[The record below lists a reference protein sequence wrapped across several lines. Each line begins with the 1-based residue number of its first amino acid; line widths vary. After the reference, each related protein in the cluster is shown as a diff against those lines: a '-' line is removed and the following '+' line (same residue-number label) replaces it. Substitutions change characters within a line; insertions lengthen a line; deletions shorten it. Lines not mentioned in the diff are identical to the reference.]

1 VGAPLLRSDPSAV
14 PQAGEGANVRCAR
27 PRRFDDAGENFLMAA
42 ANRTLMV
49 MAGGT
54 GGHVYPALAVADA
67 LRARGWDVFWLGTR
81 AGLEARVVPAAGIDM
96 VWVAMGGVRGKG
108 LVTKLLLPAM
118 LLVAFW
124 QSLAAILGRR
134 PDVVLGMGG
143 YTAFPG
149 GMMASLLRRPLVI
162 HEQNSVGG
170 LTNRVLACLA
180 DRVLTAFPGV
190 FTHAQ
195 DKPLPCR
202 RVAAE
207 WVGNPVREGI
217 AALAAAAPTA
227 HGGPLRLLVVGGSLG
242 ASALNELVPR
252 ALALLP
258 ADKRPQVVHQ
268 SGRQHLDILR
278 ANYAAAGVAADVRD
292 YIEDMAA
299 EYRACDVAI
308 CRAGAMTVAELACA
322 GVPAVL
328 VPFPFAVDDHQTGNA
343 AFLADAGAAWLMQQR
358 DLTPEKLATLIGGLD
373 RATLATMSDKARALA
388 RPDATARVADVCE
401 ELAGK
406 GSGIGSQGSGSTA

>member
-1 VGAPLLRSDPSAV
+1 
-14 PQAGEGANVRCAR
+14 
-27 PRRFDDAGENFLMAA
+27 MAA
-42 ANRTLMV
+42 TNRTLMV

-67 LRARGWDVFWLGTR
+67 LRARGWEVFWLGTR

-96 VWVAMGGVRGKG
+96 VWVSMGGVRGKG
-108 LVTKLLLPAM
+108 VARKLLLPLM

-124 QSLAAILGRR
+124 QSLAAILRRR

-149 GMMASLLRRPLVI
+149 GMMASLLNRPLVI

-180 DRVLTAFPGV
+180 DRVLTAFPKV
-190 FTHAQ
+190 FSHAH
-195 DKPLPCR
+195 DKPIPCR
-202 RVAAE
+202 RVATE
-207 WVGNPVREGI
+207 WVGNPVRADIVPASDRAQRSG
-217 AALAAAAPTA
+217 A
-227 HGGPLRLLVVGGSLG
+227 LRLLVVGGSLG
-242 ASALNELVPR
+242 AQALNERVPQ
-252 ALALLP
+252 ALARLP
-258 ADKRPQVVHQ
+258 AEQRPIVVHQ
-268 SGRQHLDILR
+268 SGRQHLDALR
-278 ANYAAAGVAADVRD
+278 ANYAAAGVAAEVRD

-299 EYRACDVAI
+299 AYRACDFAI

-343 AFLADAGAAWLMQQR
+343 EFLSDAGAAWLIPQQ
-358 DLTPEKLATLIGGLD
+358 DLSAEKLAALIGGLD
-373 RATLATMSDKARALA
+373 RATLAAMSERALRLA
-388 RPDATARVADVCE
+388 KPDATRQVADICE
-401 ELAGK
+401 ALA
-406 GSGIGSQGSGSTA
+406 Q

>member
-1 VGAPLLRSDPSAV
+1 MAV
-14 PQAGEGANVRCAR
+14 
-27 PRRFDDAGENFLMAA
+27 

-67 LRARGWDVFWLGTR
+67 MRARGWDVFWLGTR
-81 AGLEARVVPAAGIDM
+81 QGLEARVVPKAGIAM
-96 VWVAMGGVRGKG
+96 VWVSMGGMRGKS
-108 LVTKLLLPAM
+108 LLRKLLLPLM
-118 LLVAFW
+118 LLIAFS
-124 QSLAAILGRR
+124 QSLRAILQRR

-149 GMMASLLRRPLVI
+149 GMMASLLNRPLVI

-180 DRVLTAFPGV
+180 DRVLTAFPQAFRGER
-190 FTHAQ
+190 
-195 DKPLPCR
+195 DKPIPCR
-202 RVAAE
+202 RVATE
-207 WVGNPVREGI
+207 WVGNPVRTDI
-217 AALAAAAPTA
+217 AAVTRAQRS
-227 HGGPLRLLVVGGSLG
+227 GPLQLLVVGGSLG
-242 ASALNELVPR
+242 ASALNDLIPR

-258 ADKRPQVVHQ
+258 LEQRPRVLHQ
-268 SGRQHLDILR
+268 SGRHHLDILR
-278 ANYAAAGVAADVRD
+278 ANYAAAGVEAEVRD

-299 EYRACDVAI
+299 AYQACDFAI

-343 AFLADAGAAWLMQQR
+343 EFLSEAGAAWLMQQK
-358 DLTPEKLATLIGGLD
+358 DLTAENLAALIGGLD
-373 RATLATMSDKARALA
+373 RGTLAAMSGKALKLA
-388 RPDATARVADVCE
+388 KPDATQQVADICE
-401 ELAGK
+401 ALAAGSAVRGNGPGK
-406 GSGIGSQGSGSTA
+406 NP

>member
-1 VGAPLLRSDPSAV
+1 
-14 PQAGEGANVRCAR
+14 
-27 PRRFDDAGENFLMAA
+27 MAA

-67 LRARGWDVFWLGTR
+67 LRARGWDVFWLGTKN
-81 AGLEARVVPAAGIDM
+81 GLEARVVPAAGIDM
-96 VWVAMGGVRGKG
+96 VWVSMGGVRGKG
-108 LVTKLLLPAM
+108 WLKKLLLPAT
-118 LLVAFW
+118 LLLAFW
-124 QSLAAILGRR
+124 QSLRAILQRR

-149 GMMASLLRRPLVI
+149 GMMASLLGKPLVI

-180 DRVLTAFPGV
+180 ERVLTAFPKV
-190 FTHAQ
+190 FTHAH
-195 DKPLPCR
+195 DKPIPCR
-202 RVAAE
+202 QVMTE
-207 WVGNPVREGI
+207 WVGNPVRTDI
-217 AALAAAAPTA
+217 AVAGKPEHTGA
-227 HGGPLRLLVVGGSLG
+227 LRLLVVGGSLG
-242 ASALNELVPR
+242 AQALNDLVPK
-252 ALALLP
+252 ALARLP
-258 ADKRPQVVHQ
+258 AEKRPAVVHQ

-278 ANYAAAGVAADVRD
+278 ANYAAAGVEADVRD

-299 EYRACDVAI
+299 AYRACDFAI

-343 AFLADAGAAWLMQQR
+343 EFLAEAGAAWLIQQK
-358 DLTPEKLATLIGGLD
+358 DLTAEKLAALIAGLD
-373 RATLATMSDKARALA
+373 RDQLAAMAGKARALA
-388 RPDATARVADVCE
+388 KPDATARVADICE
-401 ELAGK
+401 ALA
-406 GSGIGSQGSGSTA
+406 Q

>member
-1 VGAPLLRSDPSAV
+1 
-14 PQAGEGANVRCAR
+14 
-27 PRRFDDAGENFLMAA
+27 MT

-67 LRARGWDVFWLGTR
+67 LRARGWEVFWLGTR
-81 AGLEARVVPAAGIDM
+81 AGLEARVVPAAGIEM
-96 VWVAMGGVRGKG
+96 VWVSIGGVRGKG
-108 LVTKLLLPAM
+108 LLNKLLLPMM

-124 QSLAAILGRR
+124 QSLAAILKHR

-149 GMMASLLRRPLVI
+149 GMMASLFNRPLVI

-180 DRVLTAFPGV
+180 DQVLTAFPQAFRGEK
-190 FTHAQ
+190 
-195 DKPLPCR
+195 DKPIPCR
-202 RVAAE
+202 RVASE
-207 WVGNPVREGI
+207 WVGNPVRDDI
-217 AALAAAAPTA
+217 ATLVNQEQADILAATPSD
-227 HGGPLRLLVVGGSLG
+227 PLRLLVVGGSLG
-242 ASALNELVPR
+242 AAALNTLVPQ

-258 ADKRPQVVHQ
+258 ASQRPRVVHQ
-268 SGRQHLDILR
+268 SGRQHLDTLR
-278 ANYAAAGVAADVRD
+278 ANYAAAGVEAELCD
-292 YIEDMAA
+292 YIENMAA
-299 EYRACDVAI
+299 AYQACDFAI

-343 AFLADAGAAWLMQQR
+343 EFLSAAGAAWLIQQQ
-358 DLTPEKLATLIGGLD
+358 DLSADKLAALIGGLD
-373 RATLATMSDKARALA
+373 RATLAAMAEKAHTLA
-388 RPDATARVADVCE
+388 KPDATARVADICE
-401 ELAGK
+401 ALAR
-406 GSGIGSQGSGSTA
+406 

>member
-1 VGAPLLRSDPSAV
+1 MVAL
-14 PQAGEGANVRCAR
+14 
-27 PRRFDDAGENFLMAA
+27 
-42 ANRTLMV
+42 NRTLMV

-67 LRARGWDVFWLGTR
+67 LRTRGWEVFWLGTR

-96 VWVAMGGVRGKG
+96 VWVSVGGVRGKG
-108 LVTKLLLPAM
+108 VVKKLLLPVT

-124 QSLAAILGRR
+124 QSLRAILQRR

-149 GMMASLLRRPLVI
+149 GMMASLLSKPLVI

-180 DRVLTAFPGV
+180 DRVLTAFPKV
-190 FTHAQ
+190 FTHPH
-195 DKPLPCR
+195 DKPIPCR

-207 WVGNPVREGI
+207 WVGNPVRTDI
-217 AALAAAAPTA
+217 VAAKPMA
-227 HGGPLRLLVVGGSLG
+227 HTGPLRLLVVGGSLG
-242 ASALNELVPR
+242 AQALNERVPQ

-258 ADKRPQVVHQ
+258 ADTRPRVVHQ
-268 SGRQHLDILR
+268 SGRQHLDALR
-278 ANYAAAGVAADVRD
+278 ANYAAAGVEADVRD

-299 EYRACDVAI
+299 AYRDCDFAI

-343 AFLADAGAAWLMQQR
+343 EFLADAGAAWLIPQK
-358 DLTPEKLATLIGGLD
+358 DLSAEKLAALIGGLD
-373 RATLATMSDKARALA
+373 RTLLATMADKARALA
-388 RPDATARVADVCE
+388 KPDATSRVADICE
-401 ELAGK
+401 ALAK
-406 GSGIGSQGSGSTA
+406 

>member
-1 VGAPLLRSDPSAV
+1 
-14 PQAGEGANVRCAR
+14 
-27 PRRFDDAGENFLMAA
+27 
-42 ANRTLMV
+42 MV

-67 LRARGWDVFWLGTR
+67 LRARGWNVFWLGTR

-96 VWVAMGGVRGKG
+96 EWVAMGGVRGKG
-108 LVTKLLLPAM
+108 LLKKLLLPAM

-124 QSLAAILGRR
+124 QSLRAILRRR

-149 GMMASLLRRPLVI
+149 GMMASLLNKPLVI

-180 DRVLTAFPGV
+180 DRVLTAFPQA
-190 FTHAQ
+190 FTQ
-195 DKPLPCR
+195 KRDKPIPCGS
-202 RVAAE
+202 VKAA
-207 WVGNPVREGI
+207 WLGNPVRTDI
-217 AALAAAAPTA
+217 AGVTA
-227 HGGPLRLLVVGGSLG
+227 DDRAVRTGPLRLLVVGGSLG
-242 ASALNELVPR
+242 AQALNDLVPK

-258 ADKRPQVVHQ
+258 TGRRPQVVHQ
-268 SGRQHLDILR
+268 SGRQHVDALR
-278 ANYAAAGVAADVRD
+278 ANYAAAGVDADVRD

-299 EYRACDVAI
+299 EYHRCDFAI
-308 CRAGAMTVAELACA
+308 CRAGAMTIAELACA

-343 AFLADAGAAWLMQQR
+343 EFLADAGAGWLMQQKV
-358 DLTPEKLATLIGGLD
+358 LTAEKLAARIGGLD
-373 RATLATMSDKARALA
+373 RAMLAAMSDKARALA
-388 RPDATARVADVCE
+388 KPDATARVADICE
-401 ELAGK
+401 GLAK
-406 GSGIGSQGSGSTA
+406 

>member
-1 VGAPLLRSDPSAV
+1 
-14 PQAGEGANVRCAR
+14 
-27 PRRFDDAGENFLMAA
+27 
-42 ANRTLMV
+42 MV

-96 VWVAMGGVRGKG
+96 VWVSMGGVRGKG
-108 LVTKLLLPAM
+108 LLKKLLLPAT
-118 LLVAFW
+118 LLLAFW
-124 QSLAAILGRR
+124 QSLAAILKRR

-149 GMMASLLRRPLVI
+149 GMMASLANRPLVV
-162 HEQNSVGG
+162 HEQNSIGG

-180 DRVLTAFPGV
+180 DRVLTAFPKA
-190 FTHAQ
+190 FTHAH
-195 DKPLPCR
+195 DKPIPCR
-202 RVAAE
+202 KVQAE
-207 WVGNPVREGI
+207 WVGNPMRADI
-217 AALAAAAPTA
+217 AASSAAARAERS
-227 HGGPLRLLVVGGSLG
+227 GPLRLLVVGGSLG
-242 ASALNELVPR
+242 ASALNELVPK

-258 ADKRPQVVHQ
+258 AEKRPAVVHQ

-278 ANYAAAGVAADVRD
+278 ANYAAAGVEADVRD

-308 CRAGAMTVAELACA
+308 CRAGAMTVAELACT

-343 AFLADAGAAWLMQQR
+343 EFLSDAGAAWLIQQKE
-358 DLTPEKLATLIGGLD
+358 LTAEKLAALIAGLD
-373 RATLATMSDKARALA
+373 RALLAAMSDKARALA
-388 RPDATARVADVCE
+388 KPEATARVADICE
-401 ELAGK
+401 EIVRSEA
-406 GSGIGSQGSGSTA
+406 

>member
-1 VGAPLLRSDPSAV
+1 
-14 PQAGEGANVRCAR
+14 
-27 PRRFDDAGENFLMAA
+27 MAA
-42 ANRTLMV
+42 LNRTLMV

-54 GGHVYPALAVADA
+54 GGHVYPALAVAAA

-96 VWVAMGGVRGKG
+96 VWVSVGGVRGKG
-108 LVTKLLLPAM
+108 VLKKLLLPVT
-118 LLVAFW
+118 LLRAFW
-124 QSLAAILGRR
+124 QSLRAILLRR

-149 GMMASLLRRPLVI
+149 GMMASLLNRPLVI

-180 DRVLTAFPGV
+180 DRVLTAFPKV
-190 FTHAQ
+190 FTHPH
-195 DKPLPCR
+195 DKPIPCR
-202 RVAAE
+202 RVVTE
-207 WVGNPVREGI
+207 WVGNPVRTDI
-217 AALAAAAPTA
+217 VAATPTA
-227 HGGPLRLLVVGGSLG
+227 HTGPLRLLVVGGSLG
-242 ASALNELVPR
+242 AQALNERVPQ

-268 SGRQHLDILR
+268 SGRQHLNALR
-278 ANYAAAGVAADVRD
+278 ANYAAAGVEADVRD

-299 EYRACDVAI
+299 AYRDCDFAI

-343 AFLADAGAAWLMQQR
+343 EFLSDAGAAWLIQQK
-358 DLTPEKLATLIGGLD
+358 DLTAEKLATLIGGLD
-373 RATLATMSDKARALA
+373 RATLAAVSDKARALA
-388 RPDATARVADVCE
+388 KPDATRQVADICE
-401 ELAGK
+401 ALAK
-406 GSGIGSQGSGSTA
+406 

>member
-1 VGAPLLRSDPSAV
+1 
-14 PQAGEGANVRCAR
+14 
-27 PRRFDDAGENFLMAA
+27 
-42 ANRTLMV
+42 MV

-96 VWVAMGGVRGKG
+96 VWVSVGGVRGKG
-108 LVTKLLLPAM
+108 VLNKLLLPAR
-118 LLVAFW
+118 LLVAFG
-124 QSLAAILGRR
+124 QSLRAILLRR

-149 GMMASLLRRPLVI
+149 GMMASLVNKPLVI

-180 DRVLTAFPGV
+180 DRVLTAFPKV
-190 FTHAQ
+190 FTHAH
-195 DKPLPCR
+195 DKPISCR
-202 RVAAE
+202 RVATE
-207 WVGNPVREGI
+207 WVGNPVRADI
-217 AALAAAAPTA
+217 AAISAGERAART
-227 HGGPLRLLVVGGSLG
+227 GPLRLLVVGGSLG
-242 ASALNELVPR
+242 AQALNERVPQ

-258 ADKRPQVVHQ
+258 AGQRPQVVHQ
-268 SGRQHLDILR
+268 SGRPHLDALR
-278 ANYAAAGVAADVRD
+278 ANYAAAGVEAEVRD

-299 EYRACDVAI
+299 EYRACDFAI

-343 AFLADAGAAWLMQQR
+343 EFLSDAGAAWLIQQK
-358 DLTPEKLATLIGGLD
+358 DLTAEKLATLIGGLD
-373 RATLATMSDKARALA
+373 RATLAAMSGKALKLGKPDATQQVADICEALA
-388 RPDATARVADVCE
+388 R
-401 ELAGK
+401 
-406 GSGIGSQGSGSTA
+406 

>member
-1 VGAPLLRSDPSAV
+1 MAV
-14 PQAGEGANVRCAR
+14 
-27 PRRFDDAGENFLMAA
+27 

-67 LRARGWDVFWLGTR
+67 LRARGWDVFWLGTKN
-81 AGLEARVVPAAGIDM
+81 GLEARVVPAAGIDM
-96 VWVAMGGVRGKG
+96 VWVSMGGVRGKG
-108 LVTKLLLPAM
+108 WLKKLLLPAT

-124 QSLAAILGRR
+124 QSLRAILQRR

-149 GMMASLLRRPLVI
+149 GMMASLLGKPLVI

-180 DRVLTAFPGV
+180 ERVLTAFPQV
-190 FTHAQ
+190 FTHAH
-195 DKPLPCR
+195 DKPIPCR
-202 RVAAE
+202 RVTTE
-207 WVGNPVREGI
+207 WVGNPVRTDI
-217 AALAAAAPTA
+217 ATTRQTA
-227 HGGPLRLLVVGGSLG
+227 RSGALRLLVVGGSLG
-242 ASALNELVPR
+242 AQALNDLVPK
-252 ALALLP
+252 ALALLHIE
-258 ADKRPQVVHQ
+258 KRPVVVHQ

-278 ANYAAAGVAADVRD
+278 ANYAAAGVEAEVRD

-299 EYRACDVAI
+299 AYRTCDFAI

-343 AFLADAGAAWLMQQR
+343 EFLSEAGAAWLMQQK
-358 DLTPEKLATLIGGLD
+358 DLTAEKLAALIAGLD
-373 RATLATMSDKARALA
+373 RGQLAAMAGKARALA
-388 RPDATARVADVCE
+388 KPDATARVADICE
-401 ELAGK
+401 VLAEGP
-406 GSGIGSQGSGSTA
+406 GVRGQGSGRTG

>member
-1 VGAPLLRSDPSAV
+1 
-14 PQAGEGANVRCAR
+14 
-27 PRRFDDAGENFLMAA
+27 MAA

-67 LRARGWDVFWLGTR
+67 LRARGWNVFWLGTKN
-81 AGLEARVVPAAGIDM
+81 GLEARVVPAAGIEM
-96 VWVAMGGVRGKG
+96 VWVSMGGVRGKG
-108 LVTKLLLPAM
+108 WLKKLLLPAT
-118 LLVAFW
+118 LLLAFW
-124 QSLAAILGRR
+124 QSLAAILKHR

-149 GMMASLLRRPLVI
+149 GMMASLLNKPLVI

-180 DRVLTAFPGV
+180 ERVLTAFPQV
-190 FTHAQ
+190 FTHAH
-195 DKPLPCR
+195 DKPIPCR
-202 RVAAE
+202 RVATE
-207 WVGNPVREGI
+207 WVGNPVRGDIVATAYKQRTDI
-217 AALAAAAPTA
+217 ATTRQTERSGA
-227 HGGPLRLLVVGGSLG
+227 LRLLVVGGSLG
-242 ASALNELVPR
+242 AQALNELVPK

-258 ADKRPQVVHQ
+258 AEQRPRVVHQ

-278 ANYAAAGVAADVRD
+278 ANYAAAGVDAEVRD
-292 YIEDMAA
+292 YIEDMATA
-299 EYRACDVAI
+299 YQACDFAI

-343 AFLADAGAAWLMQQR
+343 EFLSDAGAAWLMQQK
-358 DLTPEKLATLIGGLD
+358 DLTADKLAALIRGLDREKLA
-373 RATLATMSDKARALA
+373 AMADKARALA
-388 RPDATARVADVCE
+388 QPHAT
-401 ELAGK
+401 
-406 GSGIGSQGSGSTA
+406 

>member
-1 VGAPLLRSDPSAV
+1 
-14 PQAGEGANVRCAR
+14 
-27 PRRFDDAGENFLMAA
+27 MAA
-42 ANRTLMV
+42 LNRTLMV

-96 VWVAMGGVRGKG
+96 VWVSMGGVRGKG
-108 LVTKLLLPAM
+108 VLKKLLLPVT

-124 QSLAAILGRR
+124 QSLRAILQRR

-149 GMMASLLRRPLVI
+149 GMMASLLNKPLVI
-162 HEQNSVGG
+162 HEQNSIGG

-180 DRVLTAFPGV
+180 DRVLTAFPKV
-190 FTHAQ
+190 FTHPH
-195 DKPLPCR
+195 DKPIPCR
-202 RVAAE
+202 RVATE
-207 WVGNPVREGI
+207 WVGNPVRSDI
-217 AALAAAAPTA
+217 AAATPVA
-227 HGGPLRLLVVGGSLG
+227 HSGPLRLLVVGGSLG
-242 ASALNELVPR
+242 AQALNERVPQ

-268 SGRQHLDILR
+268 SGRQHIEALR
-278 ANYAAAGVAADVRD
+278 ANYAAAGVEADVRD

-299 EYRACDVAI
+299 AYRACDFAI

-343 AFLADAGAAWLMQQR
+343 EFLSDAGAAWLIQQQ
-358 DLTPEKLATLIGGLD
+358 DLSAERLAALMGDLD
-373 RATLATMSDKARALA
+373 RPTLSAMADKARALA
-388 RPDATARVADVCE
+388 KPEAAARVADICE
-401 ELAGK
+401 ALAK
-406 GSGIGSQGSGSTA
+406 

>member
-1 VGAPLLRSDPSAV
+1 
-14 PQAGEGANVRCAR
+14 
-27 PRRFDDAGENFLMAA
+27 MAA

-67 LRARGWDVFWLGTR
+67 LRARGWDVFWLGTKN
-81 AGLEARVVPAAGIDM
+81 GLEARVVPAAGIDM
-96 VWVAMGGVRGKG
+96 VWVSMGGVRGKG
-108 LVTKLLLPAM
+108 WLKKLLLPAT

-124 QSLAAILGRR
+124 QSLRAILQRR

-149 GMMASLLRRPLVI
+149 GMMASLLSKPLVI

-180 DRVLTAFPGV
+180 ERVLTAFPKV
-190 FTHAQ
+190 FTHAH
-195 DKPLPCR
+195 DKPIPCR
-202 RVAAE
+202 RVTTE
-207 WVGNPVREGI
+207 WVGNPVRTDI
-217 AALAAAAPTA
+217 TA
-227 HGGPLRLLVVGGSLG
+227 ESGATHTGALRLLVVGGSLG
-242 ASALNELVPR
+242 AQALNDLVPK
-252 ALALLP
+252 ALAQLP
-258 ADKRPQVVHQ
+258 VEQRPAVVHQ

-278 ANYAAAGVAADVRD
+278 ANYAAAGVEADVRD

-299 EYRACDVAI
+299 EYRACDFAI

-343 AFLADAGAAWLMQQR
+343 EFLSEAGAAWLIQQK
-358 DLTPEKLATLIGGLD
+358 DLTAEKLAALITGLD
-373 RATLATMSDKARALA
+373 RVQLAAMAGKARALA
-388 RPDATARVADVCE
+388 KPDATARVADICE
-401 ELAGK
+401 ALA
-406 GSGIGSQGSGSTA
+406 Q

>member
-1 VGAPLLRSDPSAV
+1 
-14 PQAGEGANVRCAR
+14 
-27 PRRFDDAGENFLMAA
+27 MAA
-42 ANRTLMV
+42 LNRTLMV

-67 LRARGWDVFWLGTR
+67 LRARGWEVFWLGTR
-81 AGLEARVVPAAGIDM
+81 AGLEARVVPAVGIDM
-96 VWVAMGGVRGKG
+96 VWVSMGGVRGKG
-108 LVTKLLLPAM
+108 VLKKLLLPVT

-124 QSLAAILGRR
+124 QSLRAILQRR

-149 GMMASLLRRPLVI
+149 GMMASLLNKPLVI

-180 DRVLTAFPGV
+180 DRVLTAFPKV
-190 FTHAQ
+190 FTHKH
-195 DKPLPCR
+195 DKPIPCR
-202 RVAAE
+202 RVATE
-207 WVGNPVREGI
+207 WVGNPVRSDIVALANEQRSDI
-217 AALAAAAPTA
+217 AAATPTA
-227 HGGPLRLLVVGGSLG
+227 HSGPLRLLVVGGSLG
-242 ASALNELVPR
+242 AQALNERVPQ

-258 ADKRPQVVHQ
+258 AEKRPRVVHQ
-268 SGRQHLDILR
+268 SGRQHVEALR
-278 ANYAAAGVAADVRD
+278 ANYAAAGVEADVRD

-299 EYRACDVAI
+299 AYRDCDFAI

-343 AFLADAGAAWLMQQR
+343 EFLADAGAAWLIQQK
-358 DLTPEKLATLIGGLD
+358 DLSAEILATLIGGLD
-373 RATLATMSDKARALA
+373 RATLAAMAGKARALA
-388 RPDATARVADVCE
+388 KPDATRQVADICE
-401 ELAGK
+401 ALAK
-406 GSGIGSQGSGSTA
+406 

>member
-1 VGAPLLRSDPSAV
+1 
-14 PQAGEGANVRCAR
+14 
-27 PRRFDDAGENFLMAA
+27 MAT

-81 AGLEARVVPAAGIDM
+81 NGLEARVVPAAGIDM
-96 VWVAMGGVRGKG
+96 VWVSMAGVRGKS
-108 LVTKLLLPAM
+108 LLKKLLLPLM

-124 QSLAAILGRR
+124 QSLRAILQRR

-180 DRVLTAFPGV
+180 DRVLTAFPNV
-190 FTHAQ
+190 FTHAH
-195 DKPLPCR
+195 DKPIPCR

-207 WVGNPVREGI
+207 WVGNPVRADI
-217 AALAAAAPTA
+217 AAASKTNRAERS
-227 HGGPLRLLVVGGSLG
+227 GPLRLLVVGGSLG
-242 ASALNELVPR
+242 ASALNERVPQ

-258 ADKRPQVVHQ
+258 ASQRPQVVHQ
-268 SGRQHLDILR
+268 SGRQHLDALR
-278 ANYAAAGVAADVRD
+278 ANYAAAGVKAEVRD

-299 EYRACDVAI
+299 EYQACDFAI

-343 AFLADAGAAWLMQQR
+343 EFLADAGAAWLIQQT
-358 DLTPEKLATLIGGLD
+358 DLSADRLAALIGGLD
-373 RATLATMSDKARALA
+373 RAILAAMADKARTLA
-388 RPDATARVADVCE
+388 KPDATRQVADICE
-401 ELAGK
+401 VLA
-406 GSGIGSQGSGSTA
+406 Q

>member
-1 VGAPLLRSDPSAV
+1 
-14 PQAGEGANVRCAR
+14 
-27 PRRFDDAGENFLMAA
+27 MAI

-67 LRARGWDVFWLGTR
+67 LRARGWEVFWLGTR

-96 VWVAMGGVRGKG
+96 VWVSMGGVRGKG
-108 LVTKLLLPAM
+108 VLKKLLLPAT

-124 QSLAAILGRR
+124 QSLVAILKRR

-149 GMMASLLRRPLVI
+149 GMMASLLKRPLVI
-162 HEQNSVGG
+162 HEQNSIGG

-180 DRVLTAFPGV
+180 DRVLTAFPKV
-190 FTHAQ
+190 FTHAH
-195 DKPLPCR
+195 DKPIPCR
-202 RVAAE
+202 RVATE
-207 WVGNPVREGI
+207 WVGNPVRTDI
-217 AALAAAAPTA
+217 AAATPMA
-227 HGGPLRLLVVGGSLG
+227 HSGPLRLLVVGGSLG
-242 ASALNELVPR
+242 AQALNERVPQ

-268 SGRQHLDILR
+268 SGRQHVDALR
-278 ANYAAAGVAADVRD
+278 ANYAAAGVEAEVRD

-299 EYRACDVAI
+299 AYRDCDFAI

-343 AFLADAGAAWLMQQR
+343 EFLSDAGAAWLMPQK
-358 DLTPEKLATLIGGLD
+358 DLSAEKLAALIGNLD
-373 RATLATMSDKARALA
+373 RTTLAIMSDKARQLA
-388 RPDATARVADVCE
+388 KPDATARVADICE
-401 ELAGK
+401 ALAK
-406 GSGIGSQGSGSTA
+406 

>member
-1 VGAPLLRSDPSAV
+1 MAV
-14 PQAGEGANVRCAR
+14 
-27 PRRFDDAGENFLMAA
+27 

-67 LRARGWDVFWLGTR
+67 LRGRGWNVFWLGTK

-96 VWVAMGGVRGKG
+96 VWVSMGGVRGKG
-108 LVTKLLLPAM
+108 LVKKLLLPLM

-124 QSLAAILGRR
+124 QSFAAILRRR

-149 GMMASLLRRPLVI
+149 GMMASLLNKPLVI

-180 DRVLTAFPGV
+180 DRILTAFPKV
-190 FTHAQ
+190 FTHEN
-195 DKPLPCR
+195 DKPIPCR
-202 RVAAE
+202 RVATE
-207 WVGNPVREGI
+207 WVGNPVRTDI
-217 AALAAAAPTA
+217 ATTTKAERS
-227 HGGPLRLLVVGGSLG
+227 GPLHLLVVGGSLG
-242 ASALNELVPR
+242 ASALNELVPK

-258 ADKRPQVVHQ
+258 AEKRPAVVHQ
-268 SGRQHLDILR
+268 SGRQHLDSLR
-278 ANYAAAGVAADVRD
+278 ANYAATGVEAEVRD

-299 EYRACDVAI
+299 AYQACDFAI

-343 AFLADAGAAWLMQQR
+343 EFLSEAGAAWLMQQK
-358 DLTPEKLATLIGGLD
+358 DLTTEKLAALIGGLD
-373 RATLATMSDKARALA
+373 RVTLAAMSDKARALA
-388 RPDATARVADVCE
+388 KPDATRQVADICE
-401 ELAGK
+401 ALAK
-406 GSGIGSQGSGSTA
+406 

>member
-1 VGAPLLRSDPSAV
+1 MVL
-14 PQAGEGANVRCAR
+14 
-27 PRRFDDAGENFLMAA
+27 

-67 LRARGWDVFWLGTR
+67 LRARGWNVFWLGTKT
-81 AGLEARVVPAAGIDM
+81 GLEARVVPAAGIDM
-96 VWVAMGGVRGKG
+96 VWVSMGGLRGKG
-108 LVTKLLLPAM
+108 LLRKVLLPLM
-118 LLVAFW
+118 LLIAFG
-124 QSLAAILGRR
+124 QSLRAILQRR

-149 GMMASLLRRPLVI
+149 GMMASLLNRPLVI

-180 DRVLTAFPGV
+180 DRVLTAFPRV
-190 FTHAQ
+190 FTHAH
-195 DKPLPCR
+195 DKPIPCR

-207 WVGNPVREGI
+207 WVGNPVRADI
-217 AALAAAAPTA
+217 ATA
-227 HGGPLRLLVVGGSLG
+227 TVADRADRSGPLRLLVVGGSLG
-242 ASALNELVPR
+242 ASALNDLVPK
-252 ALALLP
+252 ALARLP
-258 ADKRPQVVHQ
+258 GGRRPQVVHQ
-268 SGRQHLDILR
+268 SGRQHLDALR
-278 ANYAAAGVAADVRD
+278 ANYAAAGVEAEVRD

-299 EYRACDVAI
+299 AYQSCDFAI

-343 AFLADAGAAWLMQQR
+343 EFLADAGAAWLLQQR
-358 DLTPEKLATLIGGLD
+358 DLDAEKLAALIGGLD
-373 RATLATMSDKARALA
+373 RTTLAAMSDKARALA
-388 RPDATARVADVCE
+388 KPDATRQVADICE
-401 ELAGK
+401 GLAK
-406 GSGIGSQGSGSTA
+406 